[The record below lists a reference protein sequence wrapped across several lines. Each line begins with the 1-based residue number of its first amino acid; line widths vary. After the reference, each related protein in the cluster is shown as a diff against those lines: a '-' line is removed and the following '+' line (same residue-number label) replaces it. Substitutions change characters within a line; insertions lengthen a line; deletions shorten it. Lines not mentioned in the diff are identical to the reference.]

1 MAARK
6 EIVGRAVAQGMSVK
20 KALAVAEVPRSSY
33 YYRPNGKRIGKAPS
47 THTRCG
53 DLLLVNEVVVK
64 EINDILS
71 GEFIDYGYERTTE
84 ELKKRGFHIN
94 KKKVYRLMK
103 ETSLLFPKIKREPGK
118 RKFVEFTV
126 PLVTK
131 PLETIELDIK
141 YIYIQGLKKHA
152 YLITMLDVFSRTAL
166 VWELNNTMKAED
178 AIRLVGKL
186 VSDWLFPM
194 NLDPHELSVKIR
206 TDNGSQFIA
215 KAFKTSL
222 ENAHISN
229 EYIRPATPQQN
240 AHIESFHSTL
250 SRLVCEK
257 YYFEDIQEAQDV
269 LKRFFHTYN
278 SKRIMKAI
286 LNMTPLEFLGAWSEG
301 RIDCVIKGREVKYF
315 LREKPADK
323 KSGSL
328 PTDTFLSFYKNN
340 QLLCNFINPQ
350 PI

>member
-6 EIVGRAVAQGMSVK
+6 EIVSRAVVQGMPVK
-20 KALAVAEVPRSSY
+20 RALSVAEIPSSSY
-33 YYRPNGKRIGKAPS
+33 YYRSNGKRIGKAPS
-47 THTRCG
+47 THTQYG
-53 DLLLVNEVVVK
+53 NLLVPNEAVVK
-64 EINDILS
+64 EINEILS
-71 GEFIDYGYERTTE
+71 EEFIDYGYERTTQ

-103 ETSLLFPKIKREPGK
+103 ENALLFPKVKGDFVK

-126 PLVTK
+126 PLATK

-141 YIYIQGLKKHA
+141 YIYIQGLKKHV

-166 VWELNNTMKAED
+166 VWELNYSMKAKD

-186 VSDWLFPM
+186 ISQWLFPM
-194 NLDPHELSVKIR
+194 NLDPQKLSVKIR

-222 ENAHISN
+222 EDAQINN
-229 EYIRPATPQQN
+229 EYIRPGTPQQN

-257 YYFEDIQEAQDV
+257 YYFEDVQEAQDV
-269 LKRFFHTYN
+269 LKRFFKTYN

-286 LNMTPLEFLGAWSEG
+286 LNMAPLEFLQAWSEG
-301 RIDCVIKGREVKYF
+301 RIAHVIKGREVKYF
-315 LREKPADK
+315 LREKATEQ
-323 KSGSL
+323 GSEGL
-328 PTDTFLSFYKNN
+328 PSDTFLSFSKNN
-340 QLLCNFINPQ
+340 QLLSNFINQQ